1 MARQK
6 KAEESQTE
14 QAKTEPDAKNFSVAR
29 VFIKDLS
36 FESKQAPKIFEK
48 QWSPKLNLAVDV
60 SNEKIN
66 DKLYEVVL
74 KLSVTFKTDDE
85 TAFAIE
91 IQQAGVFVLEGF
103 DEKTVGCAGVDVPEH
118 SVPLRGR
125 RSTRWLSGDIPAPML
140 APINFDAL
148 MEQRRRRPKG
158 TLICW
163 SGAA

>member
-14 QAKTEPDAKNFSVAR
+14 QTKTEPDAKNFSVAR

-74 KLSVTFKTDDE
+74 KLSVTVKTDDE

-103 DEKTVGCAGVDVPEH
+103 DEKTVEGVLGSMCPNILFPYARETIDSLAVK
-118 SVPLRGR
+118 G
-125 RSTRWLSGDIPAPML
+125 TFPAPML

-148 MEQRRRRPKG
+148 MEQRKKK
-158 TLICW
+158 T
-163 SGAA
+163 